1 MNMPLTSVGVERRND
16 APVALDSP
24 AQVSKPASAAAAPQA
39 PQVARPDPLAEFKA
53 TRKELEQALTEVNER
68 MQRNGRSLAFSLDK
82 TTDRT
87 VIKVTNS
94 TTGEVVRQIPD
105 ETVLRIA
112 HTMEALKGMLYD
124 GTS

>member
-1 MNMPLTSVGVERRND
+1 MTTPLTSVGADRRND
-16 APVALDSP
+16 MPVALDSS
-24 AQVSKPASAAAAPQA
+24 AHATKPATPTATAQGQ
-39 PQVARPDPLAEFKA
+39 QVARPDPLAQFKA

-82 TTDRT
+82 ATDRT

-94 TTGEVVRQIPD
+94 TTGEVIRQIPD

>member
-1 MNMPLTSVGVERRND
+1 MNTPLTSVGADRRNE
-16 APVALDSP
+16 APVALDASAQAP
-24 AQVSKPASAAAAPQA
+24 KLATPPATAQVQ
-39 PQVARPDPLAEFKA
+39 QVARPDPMAQFKA

-68 MQRNGRSLAFSLDK
+68 MQRNGRSLAFTLDK

-94 TTGEVVRQIPD
+94 TTGEVIRQIPD

-124 GTS
+124 ATS

>member
-1 MNMPLTSVGVERRND
+1 MNMPLTSVGAERRTD
-16 APVALDSP
+16 APAAVDSP
-24 AQVSKPASAAAAPQA
+24 AQVSKPASAVATSQA

-53 TRKELEQALTEVNER
+53 TRKELEQALSEVNER

>member
-1 MNMPLTSVGVERRND
+1 MNTPLTSVGADRRNE
-16 APVALDSP
+16 APVAVDSSAP
-24 AQVSKPASAAAAPQA
+24 ATKLATPTATAQGQ
-39 PQVARPDPLAEFKA
+39 QVARPDPMAQFKA

-82 TTDRT
+82 VTDRT

-94 TTGEVVRQIPD
+94 TTGEVIRQIPD

-124 GTS
+124 ATS

>member
-1 MNMPLTSVGVERRND
+1 MNTPLTSVGADRRNE
-16 APVALDSP
+16 APVALD
-24 AQVSKPASAAAAPQA
+24 ASAQA
-39 PQVARPDPLAEFKA
+39 PKLATPTVTAQAQQVARPDPMAQFKA
-53 TRKELEQALTEVNER
+53 TRKELEEALTEVNER
-68 MQRNGRSLAFSLDK
+68 MQRNGRSLAFTLDK

-94 TTGEVVRQIPD
+94 TTGEVIRQIPD

-124 GTS
+124 ATS